1 MLDVSVSITL
11 EEHFYTRKTQGNWQ
25 PAEGDN
31 LSQLTAGSLAA
42 WQASQYLNWDKLSAV
57 KLLPPLS
64 TQPWPI
70 PLSPQ
75 YLELDEK
82 KAVSM
87 PILLDYQSWIF
98 NKIYKINKNK

>member
-1 MLDVSVSITL
+1 MLDVSVSISL
-11 EEHFYTRKTQGNWQ
+11 EEHFYTLKTQENWQ

-31 LSQLTAGSLAA
+31 LLQLTAGSLA
-42 WQASQYLNWDKLSAV
+42 SQSILGISCLLLSYS
-57 KLLPPLS
+57 PPLS
-64 TQPWPI
+64 TQPWQI

-87 PILLDYQSWIF
+87 PILLGSI
-98 NKIYKINKNK
+98 K